1 MQLSTHHDAQTVVWG
16 GWGPIVDI
24 HVHMEIKYQ
33 WIVVYAYVMLV
44 MLVRYFNYELR
55 ARCYGS
61 LGVKSQH
68 RALGYVKR

>member
-1 MQLSTHHDAQTVVWG
+1 MKTISFYNASLNFQVFVMRLSTHHDAQTVVWG

-33 WIVVYAYVMLV
+33 WIVVYVYVMLV

-55 ARCYGS
+55 ARC
-61 LGVKSQH
+61 
-68 RALGYVKR
+68 